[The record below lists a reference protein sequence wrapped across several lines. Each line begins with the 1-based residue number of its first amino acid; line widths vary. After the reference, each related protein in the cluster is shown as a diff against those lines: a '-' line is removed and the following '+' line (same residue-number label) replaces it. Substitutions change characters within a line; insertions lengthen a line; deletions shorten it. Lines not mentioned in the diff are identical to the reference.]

1 MAVNFFCLKEVQ
13 INIIPNNFN
22 FIDRIKAY
30 QFKKRL
36 SIGKKAD
43 RIQIGRM
50 KNEDKPRT
58 LTSQAAKNIAKT
70 VLLRGWV
77 RLRRDHGKL
86 IFLDLRDKDGLIQ
99 IVVNPKVSEEAYRA
113 AEALRPEDVIEV
125 AGKVS
130 KRPQGTVN
138 KDLKTGEIEVTAHKI
153 KVLSKAQ
160 TLPFDM
166 GEANLNLELPTL
178 LDHRALTLRHPKVAA
193 IFKVQDTLVSSFRDT
208 LKKEGF
214 IEVFVPT
221 IVAAATEGGAE
232 VFSIDYYNHKAYLG
246 QSPQLYKQ
254 IMVGAF
260 ERVFTIAHAYRAEP
274 SVTTRHLSEYVSLDA
289 EFGFINSWQDLMDM
303 AEKVVLGM
311 IEMVKK
317 ENANEIDSIFKIKLP
332 EIKNRIP
339 RLKMREAQEI
349 IFKRKKTDHR
359 KEPDLDPSDEKEICN
374 WAKEQTGAP
383 FVFITH
389 YPTKKRPFYTMPDP
403 ENPEYTLSFDLLG
416 INEEWV
422 TGGQRINDY
431 EMLLSNMK
439 KFGVNPKDFEIYLQA
454 FRYGM
459 PPEGGFAMGLER
471 ITKDLL
477 GLSNVRE
484 ASLFPRD
491 MERVDERFS
500 KV

>member
-1 MAVNFFCLKEVQ
+1 
-13 INIIPNNFN
+13 
-22 FIDRIKAY
+22 
-30 QFKKRL
+30 
-36 SIGKKAD
+36 
-43 RIQIGRM
+43 M
-50 KNEDKPRT
+50 KNEELPRT

-125 AGKVS
+125 AGKVN
-130 KRPQGTVN
+130 KRPKGAEN
-138 KDLKTGEIEVTAHKI
+138 RDLKTGGIEVEALEIKI
-153 KVLSKAQ
+153 ISKAE
-160 TLPFDM
+160 TLPFDL
-166 GEANLNLELPTL
+166 GSDDLNLELPTL

-193 IFKVQDTLVSSFRDT
+193 IFKVQNTLVSSFRDT

-232 VFSIDYYNHKAYLG
+232 VFSIDYYDHKAYLA

-254 IMVGAF
+254 IMVGAY

-274 SVTTRHLSEYVSLDA
+274 SVTTRHMSEYVSLDV
-289 EFGFINSWQDLMDM
+289 EFGFINSWQELLDM

-349 IFKRKKTDHR
+349 IFKRKKIDHR
-359 KEPDLDPSDEKEICN
+359 KEPDLDPASEKEICN
-374 WAKEQTGAP
+374 WAKEETGAP

-403 ENPEYTLSFDLLG
+403 EDPEYTLSFDLLG

-477 GLSNVRE
+477 NLSNVRE